1 MNRREFLLMLAATSG
16 TNLLMPFHRVW
27 AASTGAD
34 PSSQKLIVILLRGG
48 VDGLNVVAP
57 YGDSQ
62 YYSLRPNIAVAKPG
76 QDKGLLDLDG
86 HFGMHPALA
95 PLLPYWNNKS
105 LAFVH
110 SAGSPDPSRSHFDAQ
125 DYMETG
131 VPGAKNVSTGWLNRL
146 LSQMPASKSPVQAVG
161 FGVLMPRI
169 LTGSASVATVAP
181 QTKRNKSAI
190 DNPKIEAAFNSIYE
204 GRTDAL
210 GKAYAEGIAA
220 HKEIDQA
227 MQKALEETDDPIM
240 KEQIS
245 ANNGAPSPREFA
257 NFGQQISALFT
268 HDPTIQV
275 AFVDFGG
282 WDTHVNEGTGAG
294 QLARHLD
301 PLAKGL
307 DDLIK
312 GLGPMYDNMQIVVMS
327 EFGRTAKENGNA
339 GTDHGHGN
347 VMWLL
352 GKHIPGG
359 KVYGRWG
366 GLETAALH
374 EGRDLPTST
383 DFRTVLAA
391 TMSDHLKLS
400 SKSLAQIFPDF
411 QSSGNPFVQA

>member
-1 MNRREFLLMLAATSG
+1 MNRREFLLMMAASSG
-16 TNLLMPFHRVW
+16 ANLLTPFHKVW
-27 AASTGAD
+27 AASSGAD
-34 PSSQKLIVILLRGG
+34 ISAQKFLVVLLRGG

-62 YYSLRPNIAVAKPG
+62 YYALRPNIGIPKPG
-76 QDKGLLDLDG
+76 QDKGLIDLDG
-86 HFGMHPALA
+86 YFGMHPSLA
-95 PLLPYWNNKS
+95 PLLPYWKNKS

-131 VPGAKNVSTGWLNRL
+131 VPGAKNISTGWLNRL
-146 LSQMPASKSPVQAVG
+146 LAQMPPNKSPVQAVG
-161 FGVLMPRI
+161 IGALLPRI
-169 LTGSASVATVAP
+169 LAGTASVATVSP

-190 DNPKIEAAFNSIYE
+190 DNPNIEAAFNRIYA

-210 GKAYAEGIAA
+210 GKAYADGLAA
-220 HKEIDQA
+220 HKELDAA
-227 MQKALEETDDPIM
+227 MQKALEDNDDPLM
-240 KEQIS
+240 KEQMA
-245 ANNGAPSPREFA
+245 ANKGAPSPREFA
-257 NFGQQISALFT
+257 NFGQQISGLFT
-268 HDPTIQV
+268 HDPTMQI

-282 WDTHVNEGTGAG
+282 WDTHVNEGTGTG

-312 GLGPMYDNMQIVVMS
+312 GLGPMYDNMQIIVMS

-352 GKHIPGG
+352 GKNVEGG
-359 KVYGRWG
+359 KVYGRFA
-366 GLETAALH
+366 GLGADKLH

-383 DFRTVLAA
+383 DFRSVLAA
-391 TMSDHLKLS
+391 SMKDHLKLS
-400 SKSLAQIFPDF
+400 SKALTQIFPDF
-411 QSSGNPFVQA
+411 QATGNPFAQG